1 MAGTLSRAPT
11 PRPAP
16 SASTSYRRQDGDGV
30 PVCQRRARAVPKHGS
45 RLARPASARML
56 RPLAASPDADAT
68 PAVKGP
74 WPRPDGRCGP
84 AARARSLRLSAGQA
98 QTSG

>member
-11 PRPAP
+11 PRPAL
-16 SASTSYRRQDGDGV
+16 SASTSDRRQDDA
-30 PVCQRRARAVPKHGS
+30 RRASTPGVAGRHPGTAAVWLDQPAPALRA
-45 RLARPASARML
+45 LAG
-56 RPLAASPDADAT
+56 SPDADAT
-68 PAVKGP
+68 PAVKWP